1 MQLRDQKQL
10 AEKQLFEKIEYLRTQ
25 EIDILKKEDKLQRW
39 EKEIERL
46 ETKASKESE
55 K

>member
-1 MQLRDQKQL
+1 
-10 AEKQLFEKIEYLRTQ
+10 LFEKIEYLRTQ
-25 EIDILKKEDKLQRW
+25 EIDILKKEEKLHRW

-55 K
+55 KQEHTHYEYERLRA